1 MILSD
6 RGLQIP
12 LWSWAVLLFSV
23 LFLISIILHVA
34 TRLSLLKHTHTHT
47 HTSWFPYW
55 RGGSL
60 TSWLHLTPL
69 FPRVRVSWGPCCMC
83 TFKGSGSAQML
94 LPPWRHSSVISVP
107 VDPFLLRSQLP
118 ANQYNSVTPSVGCIP
133 DSVPRG
139 PRSLTSSS
147 QPAFS
152 SRCHSVIELCSMQS
166 SGVLLL
172 HPLFPLCAVLSP
184 FFPWTLQD
192 VRRGWRLAEV

>member
-1 MILSD
+1 ML
-6 RGLQIP
+6 P
-12 LWSWAVLLFSV
+12 LDLAFSN
-23 LFLISIILHVA
+23 
-34 TRLSLLKHTHTHT
+34 THTQT

-69 FPRVRVSWGPCCMC
+69 FPRVPVSWGPCCMC

-118 ANQYNSVTPSVGCIP
+118 ANQYNSVTPSAGVSQTLYRGVPGPSPAPPSLPSAP
-133 DSVPRG
+133 DATW
-139 PRSLTSSS
+139 LLSSMLVAS
-147 QPAFS
+147 
-152 SRCHSVIELCSMQS
+152 CSMQS

-192 VRRGWRLAEV
+192 VRWGWRLAEV